1 MLPRHAEDLR
11 FHLERSPFSEDVTV
25 VDDSQTLV
33 VDKGGARTVDFE
45 CAFNNGGAGD
55 IVFEYS
61 LVPVEGVSGVVLR
74 GIFDESVERDEGNKA
89 LRRKP
94 RVIVFAWPR
103 AAKAGT
109 RVLVRGKEYAVASCE
124 ADANLGMAVWLR

>member
-25 VDDSQTLV
+25 CIPLDAPDADEAGASNPRFECGFDGWGDAGFNYTLV
-33 VDKGGARTVDFE
+33 PLEGA
-45 CAFNNGGAGD
+45 A
-55 IVFEYS
+55 
-61 LVPVEGVSGVVLR
+61 GVVLR

-94 RVIVFAWPR
+94 RVTVFAWPR